1 MKKKLLCLW
10 LVTICMLTG
19 CGTNEEE
26 VMNDSNVLFDTIN
39 DSESETT
46 VDSNE
51 TNEMNSEL
59 EYDLNAELAEVEAQ
73 SEEFKNKLQDDITQ
87 MELNQTASNWY
98 TLWDD
103 ELNSLWSRISD
114 TVDVDAKST
123 ILAEQRT
130 WITDKE
136 AAVAEAGA
144 DYEGGSMQ
152 DLIEYKKAAK
162 LTRARC
168 YVLAAY
174 LGEAIGQ
181 TVEPFKIDYA
191 GRYVD
196 TQGTMES
203 YSNLYITEESDGTY
217 TIEVDIYRLVAL
229 EGTAKLERGILKFID
244 EAKEIRADIIVNDE
258 SATFTVT
265 ESKRDNIK
273 SGDIFDFPE
282 KW

>member
-10 LVTICMLTG
+10 LITICMLTG
-19 CGTNEEE
+19 CGTNEEG
-26 VMNDSNVLFDTIN
+26 MNDSKILFDTIK
-39 DSESETT
+39 DSEL
-46 VDSNE
+46 D
-51 TNEMNSEL
+51 
-59 EYDLNAELAEVEAQ
+59 YDLNDELAEVEVQ
-73 SEEFKNKLQDDITQ
+73 SEEFENKLQDDITQ

-114 TVDVDAKST
+114 TVDVDTKST

-152 DLIEYKKAAK
+152 ALIEYKKAAK

-168 YVLAAY
+168 YVLAAC

-181 TVEPFKIDYA
+181 TVEPLKIDYA

-203 YSNLYITEESDGTY
+203 YSNLYITEESNGIY
-217 TIEVDIYRLVAL
+217 TIKVDIYRLAAL
-229 EGTAKLERGILKFID
+229 EGTAKFEKGILKFID
-244 EAKEIRADIIVNDE
+244 EVDGIKADIIVNDE

-265 ESKRDNIK
+265 ESEWDYFK